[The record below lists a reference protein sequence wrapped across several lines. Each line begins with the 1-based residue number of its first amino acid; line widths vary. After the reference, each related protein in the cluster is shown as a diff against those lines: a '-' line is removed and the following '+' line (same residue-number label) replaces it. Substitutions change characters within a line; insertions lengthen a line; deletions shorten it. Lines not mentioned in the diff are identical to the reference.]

1 MYYIKPQ
8 TEDGFFLDKVLYVQ
22 QSQTSG
28 SYIQVAEE
36 DAQGIATGSLVYSID
51 ADNPL
56 PGREIAQVVKD
67 VDWDDEIS
75 AKYDVIVRDKAI
87 EQKITESKIM
97 LAQYLE
103 SHPLTWTDGKQYNV
117 TQEKQN
123 ILMGNLMGYT
133 LESQIHGEV
142 ELTWNATGEECVP
155 WTFENLSALAVAI
168 KDYVTPLV
176 SYQQAKEVELKNCQ
190 TSQAVYNVVIDYDQV
205 NQE

>member
-51 ADNPL
+51 EDNPL
-56 PGREIAQVVKD
+56 PGREMAQVVKD

-123 ILMGNLMGYT
+123 ILMGNLMGYI
-133 LESQIHGEV
+133 LESQIHSGV

-155 WTFENLSALAVAI
+155 WPFENLSALAVAI

-176 SYQQAKEVELKNCQ
+176 SYQQTKEVELKNCQ